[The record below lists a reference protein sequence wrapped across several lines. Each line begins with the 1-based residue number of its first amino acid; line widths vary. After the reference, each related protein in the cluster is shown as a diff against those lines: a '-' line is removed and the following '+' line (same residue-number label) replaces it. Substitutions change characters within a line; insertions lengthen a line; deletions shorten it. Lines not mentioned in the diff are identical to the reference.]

1 MGHPVGGSAQKR
13 GSANGDGRQ
22 RCNDAPVR
30 TVRTGQP
37 VPVAPT
43 SRQATARRLQAA
55 RVLAG
60 RPALQDLARRTGMS
74 CAHLRAVANA
84 QEPMTFTDACD
95 LATALDV
102 PVQWL
107 RDGWSA

>member
-1 MGHPVGGSAQKR
+1 
-13 GSANGDGRQ
+13 
-22 RCNDAPVR
+22 VR
-30 TVRTGQP
+30 NVHSGLA

-43 SRQATARRLQAA
+43 SRQQTARRLEAA

-60 RPALQDLARRTGMS
+60 RPHLQDLARQTGMS
-74 CAHLRAVANA
+74 YAHLRAVANA
-84 QEPMTFTDACD
+84 HEPMTFTDARD

-107 RDGWSA
+107 RYGFTNNNGAAS